1 MTTTPHR
8 PQHPL
13 PASKRVHFILDVRDC
28 YEDREAAIAA
38 AKAKEGFSEG
48 YVFLYYFQP
57 DKEFAPLVEA
67 MLPDDDE
74 EETTT

>member
-1 MTTTPHR
+1 M
-8 PQHPL
+8 PQAPL
-13 PASKRVHFILDVRDC
+13 PASRRVHFILDVRDC

-48 YVFLYYFQP
+48 NIFLYYFQP

-67 MLPDDDE
+67 MPEDEETNDDE
-74 EETTT
+74 C